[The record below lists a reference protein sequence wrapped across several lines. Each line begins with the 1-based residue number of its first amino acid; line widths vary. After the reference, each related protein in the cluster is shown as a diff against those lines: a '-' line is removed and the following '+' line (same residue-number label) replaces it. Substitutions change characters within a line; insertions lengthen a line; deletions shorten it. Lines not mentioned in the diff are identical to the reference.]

1 MRQSKVGLIEF
12 RVTQD
17 AFIQSKI
24 GLRDFENGALVDN
37 FEALMT
43 SLISKKPESVKGRYF
58 LKGVIKTTMGKPIL
72 LDLSP
77 YQQIIAQQ
85 TL

>member
-58 LKGVIKTTMGKPIL
+58 LKGVIKTTMGKPI
-72 LDLSP
+72 
-77 YQQIIAQQ
+77 
-85 TL
+85 